1 MATIIAGRF
10 DQQDEV
16 QEAIIAVQS
25 AGFMPDRVSS
35 FYVNPPGQHDTYPV
49 GGDRDESPGAEDSD
63 KGSGAGMGAGGAVGA
78 AVGAIATPVMGPVA
92 AVTGALVGAHMG
104 SLVGAMSQTEDAADI
119 PDPRHSGML
128 VAVAVNNAEE
138 ERLAIDTLRA
148 AGGSQLERSSGI
160 IVDGDWTDFD
170 PLSTPQFV

>member
-25 AGFMPDRVSS
+25 AGFMPDRISS
-35 FYVNPPGQHDTYPV
+35 FYVNPAGQHDMYPV

-78 AVGAIATPVMGPVA
+78 AVGAVATPVMGPVA
-92 AVTGALVGAHMG
+92 AITGALVGAHLG
-104 SLVGAMSQTEDAADI
+104 SLVGAMSQTDDAEDI
-119 PDPRHSGML
+119 PDARHSGML
-128 VAVAVNNAEE
+128 VAVSVNNADE

-148 AGGSQLERSSGI
+148 AGGSRLERSSGM